1 MDVKVETCRQIFL
14 GQTVNWSY
22 TGMYLYMSRGL
33 LIPIEISTKFVSR
46 SCPNLSVAGKISYV
60 VEPVPTSI
68 TMRLNTMNI
77 KVIIN
82 EFLGVILM

>member
-14 GQTVNWSY
+14 GQTVNWTY

-68 TMRLNTMNI
+68 TMRLNTMNV

-82 EFLGVILM
+82 EFVGVIVV

>member
-1 MDVKVETCRQIFL
+1 
-14 GQTVNWSY
+14 
-22 TGMYLYMSRGL
+22 MYLYMSRGL

-68 TMRLNTMNI
+68 TMRLNTMNV

-82 EFLGVILM
+82 EFVGVIVV